1 METITLPVAIFGGLL
16 VGLFVTGLLMAQEKR
31 PWYVFVFVALALV
44 NSLISILTFAGL
56 EVLQAWWR

>member
-16 VGLFVTGLLMAQEKR
+16 LGLFVTGLLTAQEKR
-31 PWYVFVFVALALV
+31 PWYVFVALALV

-56 EVLQAWWR
+56 EALQAWWR

>member
-16 VGLFVTGLLMAQEKR
+16 VGLFVTGLLTAQENR
-31 PWYVFVFVALALV
+31 PWYVFVALALV

-56 EVLQAWWR
+56 DALSAWLGD

>member
-16 VGLFVTGLLMAQEKR
+16 VGLFVTGLLTAQEKR
-31 PWYVFVFVALALV
+31 PWYVFVALAFV

-56 EVLQAWWR
+56 EALQAWWR